1 MVGTLTAKP
10 DDAHGGFVHVLHGQV
25 GPHANLGSMVNAQW
39 FTEGLATY
47 ISGMLDVDYAGA
59 VQARLSA
66 GFAPRTLAEVW
77 NDQANYPLSA
87 SIVRYIDRRFGR
99 AALRGLLD
107 ARSSA
112 TILTRLGIGEAELL
126 TAWRADP

>member
-1 MVGTLTAKP
+1 ML
-10 DDAHGGFVHVLHGQV
+10 
-25 GPHANLGSMVNAQW
+25 NAQW

-47 ISGMLDVDYAGA
+47 ISGMLDFEYAGA
-59 VQARLSA
+59 VQARLNA

-77 NDQANYPLSA
+77 SDQANYPLSG

-99 AALRGLLD
+99 ATLRDLLT
-107 ARSSA
+107 ARATS

-126 TAWRADP
+126 TAWRADYGQR